1 MENYFAKKPSLVKW
15 TITIFVIAVLVY
27 SSAVY
32 RVKTSYSVDYHHP
45 NLIQSDVL
53 PLNDVWLDENMDL
66 VVPGQEF
73 QGAKT
78 IYTRIP
84 NDVET
89 RNIVSLLIDETSVYV
104 YIDGVLLDEVSV
116 ETEDQVISA
125 TGVVFFELPK
135 DSAGHIIAIRFVCE
149 NGSASVIPE
158 INLSSAA
165 GLLGNF
171 FINNTS
177 TVAFITIMLTVA
189 LLLLSLFV
197 SESIKRK
204 VLPIQFLLIAA
215 TTLLSA
221 TLVLASSGLADLLN
235 YGIDFSTYLKHVSM
249 MALPFPIVA
258 YIYLTCRRMR
268 KVTFY
273 LCAIIMLN
281 FFSQTTLYFFNV
293 YALSEMA
300 VVSNVMMLMALLV
313 CVLAT
318 ATEYLELKTERSFI
332 NFCATFVMFSLITL
346 EDLNYYIY
354 GTNSYGR
361 VYFQVGVL
369 CFIVFLSSGS
379 IKSLIDAI
387 HENLKLQAYRRMSLE
402 DTLTSLGSHAAFEA
416 ELIRLGDSSHV
427 GESLGVLFLDIN
439 YLKLINDTEGHLEG
453 DRAIVSTSDA
463 IKSSIASVSAKAYRT
478 GGDEFVVIL
487 SNPEDAQVVAR
498 NIQDLTS
505 KRVSAEGNRLSVS
518 IGVKIGTLGVGS
530 DITKTDINSFVAKA
544 DSDMYLN
551 KANAKKNPDK

>member
-1 MENYFAKKPSLVKW
+1 
-15 TITIFVIAVLVY
+15 
-27 SSAVY
+27 
-32 RVKTSYSVDYHHP
+32 
-45 NLIQSDVL
+45 
-53 PLNDVWLDENMDL
+53 
-66 VVPGQEF
+66 
-73 QGAKT
+73 
-78 IYTRIP
+78 
-84 NDVET
+84 
-89 RNIVSLLIDETSVYV
+89 
-104 YIDGVLLDEVSV
+104 
-116 ETEDQVISA
+116 
-125 TGVVFFELPK
+125 
-135 DSAGHIIAIRFVCE
+135 
-149 NGSASVIPE
+149 
-158 INLSSAA
+158 
-165 GLLGNF
+165 
-171 FINNTS
+171 
-177 TVAFITIMLTVA
+177 
-189 LLLLSLFV
+189 
-197 SESIKRK
+197 
-204 VLPIQFLLIAA
+204 
-215 TTLLSA
+215 
-221 TLVLASSGLADLLN
+221 
-235 YGIDFSTYLKHVSM
+235 
-249 MALPFPIVA
+249 
-258 YIYLTCRRMR
+258 MR
-268 KVTFY
+268 
-273 LCAIIMLN
+273 
-281 FFSQTTLYFFNV
+281 
-293 YALSEMA
+293 E
-300 VVSNVMMLMALLV
+300 
-313 CVLAT
+313 
-318 ATEYLELKTERSFI
+318 
-332 NFCATFVMFSLITL
+332 
-346 EDLNYYIY
+346 

-402 DTLTSLGSHAAFEA
+402 DTLTGLGSRAAFEA